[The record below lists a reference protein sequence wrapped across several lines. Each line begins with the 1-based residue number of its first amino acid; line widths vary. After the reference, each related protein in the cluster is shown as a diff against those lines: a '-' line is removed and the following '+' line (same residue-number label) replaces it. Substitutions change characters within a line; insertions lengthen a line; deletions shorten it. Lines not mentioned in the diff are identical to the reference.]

1 MVILAGAAVQSNAAT
16 VQFGQFIQQTGT
28 NQFKYTNGAPDTITA
43 TGGALATIPIFY
55 SFQDPVLGYT
65 RTITQNVN
73 YAALLTINATT
84 FTPVVGPIFNND
96 SQGFLT
102 FTFTIT
108 PQVLVQNGTVF
119 AAGDIILSG
128 TATAP
133 TATVLN
139 ATDGSNGATLSS
151 VDSLGFD
158 TLTFMSTVYN
168 LNQPTTQDVASF
180 GFSNASATLTNT
192 LGNFPTFTAS
202 GAGTFSTAAAV
213 PEPGTLSVAMGL
225 AVSGS
230 MFMGLR
236 KRRRSA

>member
-1 MVILAGAAVQSNAAT
+1 MALAGAAVQSNAAT
-16 VQFGQFIQQTGT
+16 IQFGQFTQQSGT
-28 NQFKYTNGAPDTITA
+28 NQFKYTNGVPDTITA

-55 SFQDPVLGYT
+55 KFQNPVLGYT
-65 RTITQNVN
+65 RLITQNID

-96 SQGFLT
+96 TQGFLT

-119 AAGDIILSG
+119 LPGDVILSG

-139 ATDGSNGATLSS
+139 ATDGGNGATLSA
-151 VDSLGFD
+151 VDALGFD
-158 TLTFMSTVYN
+158 TLTFTSSVYN

-180 GFSNASATLTNT
+180 SFSNASAVLTNVG
-192 LGNFPTFTAS
+192 GNFPTFTAS
-202 GAGTFSTAAAV
+202 GTGTFSTAQAV
-213 PEPGTLSVAMGL
+213 PEPGTLSAVMGL

-230 MFMGLR
+230 LFIGLR
-236 KRRRSA
+236 KRRHSA